1 MTAIKVENVSK
12 RYRIGKSAWPT
23 LRDKVDS
30 TLRNVKDFITR
41 SKHQGSSDP
50 YFWAL
55 KDVSFEAL
63 EGEALAIIGPNG
75 AGKSTI
81 LKILAN
87 VTKPFSGR
95 VSVNGSLAA
104 MIELGA
110 GLHPEL
116 TGRENIYLYG
126 AIMGMKRQEIKK
138 NIDEIIDFSELSEFI
153 DTPLKRY
160 SSGMQARLGFAV
172 TANIRTEILLIDE
185 VLSVGDFLFQE
196 KCVKKMDEFKKE
208 GVLIIFV
215 SHNLESVRRLCPKT
229 VLIHKGAVEEIGS
242 TDKIIQRYHQIMAPE
257 KIVFSEISTE
267 TDDTSKNRIAK
278 IVNVE
283 LLNHN
288 GGESDEFKPGE
299 TATLK
304 VEIKCFRDIKNPSI
318 GFFIRRENGL
328 VVFDTDSRKMGYHP
342 PAVSAGDVIK
352 YKFLFNV
359 NLLKGIYNIG
369 NFITGTDDYL
379 YFDFVDPTVTFYVD
393 ESYSWGGISD
403 LSPKFK
409 VEYKIED

>member
-1 MTAIKVENVSK
+1 MTAIKFENVSK

-23 LRDKVDS
+23 LRDRFDS
-30 TLRNVKDFITR
+30 TLRNVKDFVTG

-55 KDVSFEAL
+55 KDVSFEVL

-81 LKILAN
+81 LKILAS

-95 VSVNGSLAA
+95 VSLNGSVAA

-126 AIMGMKRQEIKK
+126 AIMGMKHQEIFKK
-138 NIDEIIDFSELSEFI
+138 IDEIIEFSELSDFI

-160 SSGMQARLGFAV
+160 SSGMQARLGFSV
-172 TANIRTEILLIDE
+172 TAHIETEIMLVDE
-185 VLSVGDFLFQE
+185 VLSVGDFVFQE
-196 KCVKKMDEFKKE
+196 KCIEKMEKYTNE
-208 GVLIIFV
+208 GVTIIFV

-229 VLIHKGAVEEIGS
+229 VLLNNGAVEKIGP
-242 TDKIIQRYHQIMAPE
+242 TAEAIQHYYQVMAQKKIAL
-257 KIVFSEISTE
+257 SEISRE
-267 TDDTSKNRIAK
+267 TRDVSNTSVAK

-283 LLNHN
+283 LLNQN
-288 GGESDEFKPGE
+288 EESCHEFRPGD
-299 TATLK
+299 TATLL
-304 VEIKCFRDIKNPSI
+304 VDIKCFKDIKNPVV
-318 GFFIRRENGL
+318 GFFIRREDRL
-328 VVFDTDSRKMGYHP
+328 VVFDTSSRKMGCP
-342 PAVSAGDVIK
+342 LSAVSAETVIK
-352 YKFLFNV
+352 SKFIFSV
-359 NLLKGIYNIG
+359 NLLKGTYSTG
-369 NFITGTDDYL
+369 NFITGTDEFL
-379 YFDFVDPTVTFYVD
+379 YFDYADPTSTFFVD
-393 ESYSWGGISD
+393 ESYSWGGIAD

-409 VEYKIED
+409 ADKTEG